1 MKRFRLLSIFSVL
14 LLSVLSITA
23 QIRAETLII
32 GMTQFPS
39 NLHPDIDSMLAKSMV
54 LSATRRPFVVH
65 DQEWQP
71 ICMLCTEF
79 PTMDN
84 GLVDREALPDGGEGL
99 VVTYAIQPDATWGDG
114 VPVTSED
121 VVFTWEMGKHPLS
134 GVSDQESYRRI
145 LEIEVIDDKTFTVH
159 LDRVTFDYYRYVP
172 NPLPAHV
179 ERPIFEA
186 EPGEYRNRTAHDSD
200 PVNPALAFGPYRITR
215 IESGAELVLEP
226 NESWWGAPP
235 AFDKVIFKIIE
246 NTAALEANL
255 LSGAVDMI
263 AGELGLTLDQALAF
277 EKRHG
282 ESYNVLYKAGL
293 IYEHI
298 DMNLD
303 SPLLQDVR
311 MRRALLH
318 AIDRDTISARLFQ
331 GRQPTA
337 HGSISPLDWIFD
349 PDSPR
354 TAYDPEKAAELL
366 EALGWNQIKDGIRHN
381 GAGDPLTIEIMTTA
395 GNRSRELVQ
404 QVLQSQWKAVGID
417 VRIRNEPAR
426 VFFGQTV
433 TQRRFKELA
442 MFAWVSS
449 PENVPRTVL
458 KSDQIPSAENN
469 WSGQNYTG
477 YANPVMDKLL
487 DSIEVTL
494 DREERRALWAEFQ
507 RLYAEDLPV
516 LPLYWRAEPHIL
528 PTWLKGVRPTGHTGV
543 STLWIEEWRSEG
555 R

>member
-1 MKRFRLLSIFSVL
+1 MKLLQRMFQTFVL
-14 LLSVLSITA
+14 ALTVLAGGSLA
-23 QIRAETLII
+23 HAETLVIC
-32 GMTQFPS
+32 MTQFPS
-39 NLHPDIDSMLAKSMV
+39 NLHPDIDSMLAKTLV

-65 DQEWQP
+65 DQDWEP
-71 ICMLCTEF
+71 ICMLCTAF
-79 PTMDN
+79 PTMEN
-84 GLVDREALPDGGEGL
+84 GL
-99 VVTYAIQPDATWGDG
+99 VVTEPLENGAEGLAVTYTIQEGATWGDG
-114 VPVTSED
+114 RPVTAGD
-121 VVFTWEMGKHPLS
+121 VVFSWEMGKHPLS

-145 LEIEVIDDKTFTVH
+145 RSIEVHDEKTFTVH
-159 LDRVTFDYYRYVP
+159 LDRATFDYYRYVP
-172 NPLPAHV
+172 GPLPAHL

-186 EPGEYRNRTAHDSD
+186 EPSEYRNRTAHDSD
-200 PVNPALAFGPYRITR
+200 PTNPALAYGPYRITR
-215 IESGAELVLEP
+215 IESGAEIVLEP
-226 NESWWGAPP
+226 NETWWGEAPT
-235 AFDKVIFKIIE
+235 FDKVIFKIIE

-263 AGELGLTLDQALAF
+263 AGELGLTLDQAVAF

-282 ESYNVLYKAGL
+282 DRYTVLFKAGL
-293 IYEHI
+293 IYEHV
-298 DMNLD
+298 DLNLD
-303 SPLLQDVR
+303 NPLLQDVR

-318 AIDRDTISARLFQ
+318 AIDRDTISARLFE

-337 HGSISPLDWIFD
+337 HGSISPLDWIYD

-354 TAYDPEKAAELL
+354 LPYDPQRAVALL
-366 EALGWNQIKDGIRHN
+366 EELGWSNVKEGVRHN
-381 GAGDPLTIEIMTTA
+381 AEGERLVFEIMTTA

-433 TQRRFKELA
+433 TQRRFSAMA

-458 KSDQIPSAENN
+458 KSDQIPTAENN

-477 YANPVMDKLL
+477 YANPAMDKLL
-487 DSIEVTL
+487 DAIEVEL
-494 DREERRALWAEFQ
+494 DREKRRILWAEFQ
-507 RLYAEDLPV
+507 HLYAEDLPV

-528 PTWLKGVRPTGHTGV
+528 PVWLKGVRPTGHTGV